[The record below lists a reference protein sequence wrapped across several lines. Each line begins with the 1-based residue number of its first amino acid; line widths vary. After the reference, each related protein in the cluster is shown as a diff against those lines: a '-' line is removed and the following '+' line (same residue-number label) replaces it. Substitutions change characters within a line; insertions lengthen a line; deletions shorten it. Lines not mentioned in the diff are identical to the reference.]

1 MSESVRNTRLKRN
14 NTEDVSH
21 FLYSKIP
28 PQARELEE
36 AVLGA
41 LLLEKNAI
49 EEIAD
54 ILNPENFYVDAHSTI
69 YRAIKD
75 LFSNSQPIDLLTVIE
90 ELRKQSKLEECGG
103 AYYLSELTNK
113 IGSSAHIEKHARII
127 IQKFLLREIIRIG
140 NDGIKDAYEDT
151 TDVFELIDRL
161 QLSINSLNENS
172 ADKGFTHVGDDSMK
186 IMSELETIKHSD
198 KSFIGVPS
206 GIKKIDKFFHGF
218 RITDLIVLAA
228 RPSMGKSALALSI
241 LHGASELGI
250 PVAFASLEMDKN
262 SVIKRLVSIDTNI
275 PLEDIMNATYSD
287 EDSEKIVQSLK
298 KYQQRKSNIYI
309 DDKAGVSIPQLRAK
323 IGKLVKKK
331 GVKMLVVDYLQL
343 MTSGQKGLNREQE
356 ISTISRELKNIAKDL
371 DIPVITLSQLNRS
384 VESRGGEKKPQLSD
398 LRESGAIEQDADVV
412 MFLYRPEYYGLT
424 ESNDGSSTRNMA
436 ELIIAKRRN
445 GATGVI
451 DDLCFIKKCAKFCD
465 EPLYR
470 AGEFLNEFEQMP
482 KQEKFDVF

>member
-151 TDVFELIDRL
+151 TDVFELIDR
-161 QLSINSLNENS
+161 I
-172 ADKGFTHVGDDSMK
+172 
-186 IMSELETIKHSD
+186 HS
-198 KSFIGVPS
+198 K
-206 GIKKIDKFFHGF
+206 
-218 RITDLIVLAA
+218 
-228 RPSMGKSALALSI
+228 
-241 LHGASELGI
+241 
-250 PVAFASLEMDKN
+250 
-262 SVIKRLVSIDTNI
+262 
-275 PLEDIMNATYSD
+275 
-287 EDSEKIVQSLK
+287 
-298 KYQQRKSNIYI
+298 
-309 DDKAGVSIPQLRAK
+309 RAK
-323 IGKLVKKK
+323 
-331 GVKMLVVDYLQL
+331 
-343 MTSGQKGLNREQE
+343 NA
-356 ISTISRELKNIAKDL
+356 N
-371 DIPVITLSQLNRS
+371 
-384 VESRGGEKKPQLSD
+384 
-398 LRESGAIEQDADVV
+398 
-412 MFLYRPEYYGLT
+412 
-424 ESNDGSSTRNMA
+424 
-436 ELIIAKRRN
+436 
-445 GATGVI
+445 
-451 DDLCFIKKCAKFCD
+451 
-465 EPLYR
+465 
-470 AGEFLNEFEQMP
+470 
-482 KQEKFDVF
+482 